1 MKFKEIVMK
10 RYATKKFDERK
21 IPEDQFE
28 ELLDL
33 IRFAPSGLNIQ
44 PWKIKVITNQKIKDA
59 LLPASYNQEQIATC
73 SHLLVFCAN
82 TDILGQAEKVDEA
95 MKKGG
100 VPDEVRKRMIRMAKD
115 IMGNMPPEKK
125 LEMAKAH
132 TYLALGNAV
141 NGAKALGFDS
151 CPMSG
156 FDPEEYSRLLDLPDH
171 LVPTLICPVGYAADN
186 PVPKVR
192 LPREEVFF

>member
-1 MKFKEIVMK
+1 
-10 RYATKKFDERK
+10 
-21 IPEDQFE
+21 
-28 ELLDL
+28 
-33 IRFAPSGLNIQ
+33 
-44 PWKIKVITNQKIKDA
+44 
-59 LLPASYNQEQIATC
+59 
-73 SHLLVFCAN
+73 
-82 TDILGQAEKVDEA
+82 
-95 MKKGG
+95 
-100 VPDEVRKRMIRMAKD
+100 MAKN